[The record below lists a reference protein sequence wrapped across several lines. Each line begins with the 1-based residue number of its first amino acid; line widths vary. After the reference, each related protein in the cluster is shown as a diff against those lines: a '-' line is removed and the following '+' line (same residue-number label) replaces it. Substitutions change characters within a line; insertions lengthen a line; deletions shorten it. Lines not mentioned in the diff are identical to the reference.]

1 MKLGSIAAAIV
12 LCAIS
17 FSEGA
22 PHKPIT
28 KSSQRIPGLEKIKHV
43 VYFMQE
49 NRSFDMYYGT
59 MYGVR
64 GFQDPNVGIQ
74 DNGLSLF
81 YQPCSASPD
90 IKNGTKY
97 LLPYQLKGARA
108 GCTAGGS
115 NGWPANHKA
124 LNGYKNNNWPDGN
137 SPRSMGYLNRSQIPF
152 LYKLADEFT
161 IADMY
166 FQSVTG
172 PTDPNRVVWMSGTN
186 RGDPNDMVLED
197 NTESTP
203 LGWSTYPEA
212 LTKANITWQLY
223 QDKDNF
229 DDNPLAWF
237 KYWQDLPN
245 GPEKQ
250 KGLGFLG
257 LQAFYDAAAKGT
269 LPQFSIIVGPMEL
282 SEHPENTPEA
292 GSWLQQQV
300 VNAVMNGKNWNETAL
315 FINYDESGGYFDHVI
330 PPQEPQSDWVK
341 DKFTGGQSPIGYGP
355 RVPMVVISPYTR
367 GGNVFSEVADHRS
380 TLMFMEEWVGKDDK
394 GNYLAPAV
402 HVSQFARKTS
412 SNLVNVFDFDHP
424 DFSIPK
430 FDPLPKPAQ
439 VLGKWSPTEMCE
451 LKITAPKTTPP
462 YGKQVFPTVEA
473 GSRRIRGA
481 VTEGRKLS
489 FQVNGAVLRLSD
501 DKKSLQTKKIVKSSS
516 GKDVDEVH
524 ALDTQNLF
532 QLIGTGTHSQYKLQ
546 SVHDPQLCLNVWGST
561 LTLGECKGTSWYFE
575 QTKGGHFIRDVGT
588 DSYLSVKDKVNL
600 SSSSQTVFEVYS
612 VTI

>member
-1 MKLGSIAAAIV
+1 MKLGSIAAAVV

-22 PHKPIT
+22 PHKPTT

-341 DKFTGGQSPIGYGP
+341 DKFTGGKSPIGYGP

-367 GGNVFSEVADHRS
+367 GGNVFSEVSDHRS
-380 TLMFMEEWVGKDDK
+380 TLMFMEEWVGKDEK

-439 VLGKWSPTEMCE
+439 VFGKWSPTEMCE

-489 FQVNGAVLRLSD
+489 FRVNGTVLRLSD
-501 DKKSLQTKKIVKSSS
+501 DKKSLQSKKIAKSSS
-516 GKDVDEVH
+516 GKNTDEVH

-532 QLIGTGTHSQYKLQ
+532 QLVGTGTHSQYKLQ

-612 VTI
+612 VTV